1 MAGRADDGIIDGVTK
16 APGRRVLFATE
27 EPPRGARPAET
38 ADADAVTDLA
48 HHWLPDFCT
57 WPVLF
62 ALMVVAEL
70 VALVIVLAP
79 SDASVPTWQQLGVAS
94 LTVQWLAVLWT
105 VCLCK
110 SRPLLLKLAPWMAEF
125 AAYGLMLA
133 TTALASWLLFSFDRA
148 LSLGF
153 TGPEQSMARFVLRN
167 SVICALVA
175 AAVLRYFYVQEQW
188 RERVR
193 AEARARYQ
201 ALQARIRPHFLF
213 NSMNTIASL
222 IRTRPAQAETAVEDL
237 ADLFRAA
244 LSKGDG
250 RHTLGEEL
258 DLARGYLRIEE
269 LRLGARLTVR
279 WDVDELPRDMVL
291 PALLLQPLVENAVY
305 HGVQPLEDGGAV
317 RVVGRRVPGAIEI
330 VVENPLPAA
339 SRRAPRG
346 NGVALANIRG
356 RIAYHFESRG
366 ALVVDEKTEAF
377 VCTLRLPYD

>member
-1 MAGRADDGIIDGVTK
+1 
-16 APGRRVLFATE
+16 LLATDE
-27 EPPRGARPAET
+27 TPRGARGTPT
-38 ADADAVTDLA
+38 PDADAVTDLA
-48 HHWLPDFCT
+48 HHWLPDFCS

-70 VALVIVLAP
+70 VALVVVLAP
-79 SDASVPTWQQLGVAS
+79 ADVSIPTWQQLGIAS

-110 SRPLLLKLAPWMAEF
+110 SRPLLLRLAPWMAEF

-133 TTALASWLLFSFDRA
+133 TTALASWLLFSLDRA
-148 LSLGF
+148 LGLGF
-153 TGPEQSMARFVLRN
+153 TDAGQSLGRFVLRN

-188 RERVR
+188 RARVR
-193 AEARARYQ
+193 AEARARYE

-222 IRTRPAQAETAVEDL
+222 IRTRPSQAETAVEDL

-244 LSKGDG
+244 LAKSDG
-250 RHTLGEEL
+250 MHTLGEEL

-269 LRLGARLTVR
+269 LRLGTRLSVQ
-279 WDVDELPRDMVL
+279 WDVAALPREMVL

-305 HGVQPLEDGGAV
+305 HGVQPLEAGGTVAV
-317 RVVGRRVPGAIEI
+317 IGRRLPGAIEI
-330 VVENPLPAA
+330 TVHNPRPPEG
-339 SRRAPRG
+339 RRGPSG
-346 NGVALANIRG
+346 NGVALANIAG
-356 RIAYHFESRG
+356 RIAYHFQDRG
-366 ALVVDEKTEAF
+366 ALVIDEAPEAY
-377 VCTLRLPYD
+377 VCTLRLPHD